1 MTRDPYQTLGVTKSA
16 STEEIRKAY
25 RKKAKELHPD
35 LHPNDEKKANAF
47 KEASAAFEILSDEAK
62 RAQFDRGE
70 IDADGNPTGFA
81 NAGGGYGGGFG
92 GGFRQQGGSFQGDP
106 FEDILSGMFGGQRR
120 RAGPRKGADI
130 RYRVDISFE
139 DSVLGAKR
147 QMTMA
152 DNKSLNV
159 SIPPGVATGQVLRLK
174 SQGEPSQTGGPP
186 GDALLELHVRPSKT
200 WTREGADL
208 RMSVPLPLKTA
219 VLGGNIEVATPAGTV
234 TLKVPEGANTG
245 MVLRLRNKGVQYK
258 DTPGH
263 LYARLEVTLEDPKD
277 EGLREW
283 APLLSL
289 PLDPVH
295 LNHIGNT
302 ITARQ

>member
-25 RKKAKELHPD
+25 RKKAKEFHPD
-35 LHPNDEKKANAF
+35 LHPNDEQKANAF
-47 KEASAAFEILSDEAK
+47 KEASAAFEILSDETK

-81 NAGGGYGGGFG
+81 HAGGGYGGGFG
-92 GGFRQQGGSFQGDP
+92 GFRNQGGSFQGDP

-159 SIPPGVATGQVLRLK
+159 SIPPGVTTGQVLRLK
-174 SQGEPSQTGGPP
+174 SQGEPSHTGGPP
-186 GDALLELHVRPSKT
+186 GDALLELHVRPNKT

-208 RMSVPLPLKTA
+208 RMALPLPLRTA
-219 VLGGNIEVATPAGTV
+219 VLGGNIDVATPAGSV
-234 TLKVPEGANTG
+234 TLKVPEGSNTG
-245 MVLRLRNKGVQYK
+245 TVLRLRNKGVQFK
-258 DTPGH
+258 DAPGH
-263 LYARLEVTLEDPKD
+263 LYVRLEVTLEDPKD

-283 APLLSL
+283 A
-289 PLDPVH
+289 
-295 LNHIGNT
+295 
-302 ITARQ
+302 RQR

>member
-47 KEASAAFEILSDEAK
+47 KEASAAFEILSDESK

-81 NAGGGYGGGFG
+81 GAGGGYGGGFG
-92 GGFRQQGGSFQGDP
+92 GGFRQHGGSFQGDP

-147 QMTMA
+147 QMTMS

-200 WTREGADL
+200 WTREGSDL

-219 VLGGNIEVATPAGTV
+219 VLGGNIEVPTPAGTV
-234 TLKVPEGANTG
+234 TLKVPEGSNTG
-245 MVLRLRNKGVQYK
+245 MVLRLRNKGVQFK

-283 APLLSL
+283 A
-289 PLDPVH
+289 
-295 LNHIGNT
+295 
-302 ITARQ
+302 RQR

>member
-47 KEASAAFEILSDEAK
+47 KEASAAFEILSDDSK

-81 NAGGGYGGGFG
+81 GAGGGYGGGFG
-92 GGFRQQGGSFQGDP
+92 GGFRQHGSSFQGDP

-120 RAGPRKGADI
+120 RAGPRKGVDI

-159 SIPPGVATGQVLRLK
+159 SIPPGVATGQILRLK

-200 WTREGADL
+200 WTREGSDL
-208 RMSVPLPLKTA
+208 RMSAPVLK
-219 VLGGNIEVATPAGTV
+219 
-234 TLKVPEGANTG
+234 
-245 MVLRLRNKGVQYK
+245 
-258 DTPGH
+258 
-263 LYARLEVTLEDPKD
+263 
-277 EGLREW
+277 
-283 APLLSL
+283 
-289 PLDPVH
+289 
-295 LNHIGNT
+295 
-302 ITARQ
+302 

>member
-174 SQGEPSQTGGPP
+174 SQGEPSQTCGPP

-283 APLLSL
+283 A
-289 PLDPVH
+289 
-295 LNHIGNT
+295 
-302 ITARQ
+302 RQR